1 MVGGVRYDLSG
12 GQSGNA
18 YPSPGNVR
26 PSDPAIPCLRI
37 SRKEIDSSVESQ
49 GCFFSFQCMLLITE
63 KNWKQMSNN
72 RELIIKEEIFNN
84 KGL

>member
-12 GQSGNA
+12 GQSGNV

-37 SRKEIDSSVESQ
+37 SRKETDSSVESY
-49 GCFFSFQCMLLITE
+49 GFFFFQCVLLITE

>member
-1 MVGGVRYDLSG
+1 
-12 GQSGNA
+12 
-18 YPSPGNVR
+18 
-26 PSDPAIPCLRI
+26 
-37 SRKEIDSSVESQ
+37 
-49 GCFFSFQCMLLITE
+49 MLLITE